1 MTLLGPNSVQK
12 RPKISKTKMESNFQ
26 KVEKSKNVNPKINQ
40 KYKSEILVKMT
51 NKEFPESH
59 STLGK

>member
-40 KYKSEILVKMT
+40 KYKSEILVKIA
-51 NKEFPESH
+51 NKKFPESH

>member
-26 KVEKSKNVNPKINQ
+26 KVEKSKNVNPKRNQ
-40 KYKSEILVKMT
+40 KYKSEILVKIT

>member
-40 KYKSEILVKMT
+40 KYKSEILVKIT

>member
-40 KYKSEILVKMT
+40 KYKSEILVKIT

-59 STLGK
+59 

>member
-12 RPKISKTKMESNFQ
+12 RPKNSKTKMESNFQ

-40 KYKSEILVKMT
+40 KYKSEILVKIT

>member
-40 KYKSEILVKMT
+40 KYESEILVKIT
-51 NKEFPESH
+51 NKELPESH
-59 STLGK
+59 